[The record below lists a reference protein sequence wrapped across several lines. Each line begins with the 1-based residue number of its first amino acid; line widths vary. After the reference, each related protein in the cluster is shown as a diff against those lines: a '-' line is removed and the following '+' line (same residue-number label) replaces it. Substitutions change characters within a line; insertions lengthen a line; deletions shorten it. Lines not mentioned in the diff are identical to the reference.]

1 MPGMLSVREPSFGSW
16 QNAVEYTLSAGVP
29 CLEISARPWEQL
41 EEIARAA
48 QAKGVRILTLAGG
61 VNLDDDQSIA
71 AAIDTLES
79 CRRLDVGIWF
89 CSANGKELSREEHM
103 NRLRGLAQEAAARGV
118 VISLETHPP
127 FCQNADGML
136 QTMHEVGHPNLKIN
150 LDTANIYYYNE
161 GLNSA
166 DELARVVPHVAS
178 LHLKDTDGGFKS
190 PNFPVLGE
198 GVVDFERIRDIL
210 QAASFSGPLTLEL
223 EGPLVGG
230 KDLPARVAAVKA
242 CADYCRKIGLV
253 S

>member
-1 MPGMLSVREPSFGSW
+1 MPGILSVREPSFGPW

-29 CLEISARPWEQL
+29 CLEISTRPWEQL
-41 EEIARAA
+41 QEVAQAA

-61 VNLDDDQSIA
+61 VNLDSDESLA
-71 AAIDTLES
+71 AALDTLDS
-79 CRRLDVGIWF
+79 CRKLEVAIWF
-89 CSANGKELSREEHM
+89 CSANGKDLPREEHM

-136 QTMHEVGHPNLKIN
+136 QTVTQVDHPNLKIN

-161 GLNSA
+161 GLSSA
-166 DELARVVPHVAS
+166 DELARIMPHVAS

-210 QAASFSGPLTLEL
+210 HEADFAGPLTLEL

-230 KDLPARVAAVKA
+230 KDLPTRVAAVKA